1 MTKKS
6 SNPCKR
12 SWFIVCPNF
21 RKNGVLNLDADYFK
35 DMNEEEICKVV
46 VEQWCKDSKEKAAA
60 CLYCNSAKDMEH
72 LHIVLCNKNAI
83 CFNSI
88 KKFIGRKAHIEETL
102 GSKKDVEAYIN
113 KSGKFAEKGET
124 ILAKAQIGELTVNQ
138 GKRTDLDYIRQC
150 IDEGMSWQ
158 EVRRQDSKY
167 FDNRFTSIIKN
178 MYFDKRKIETPFKR
192 EVKVHWCMGDSGSG
206 KTGITLDLA
215 ENEGED
221 KLYLV
226 SDYQHGFDNYS
237 GEPYLILDEF
247 RGQLPF
253 ATLLS
258 ALEGY
263 KKEIAARYAN
273 VLSLWN
279 EVYITT
285 VKSPE
290 ETYAKMLENAD
301 NETDPIAQLLCRIT
315 DVSYC
320 YRVKRK
326 DGTKKDRDGEPCEF
340 YRFTISGKDYRALNG
355 NRVKQLKALAFAD
368 YLRHNHKEGDICET
382 FGIEPPE
389 EKVAA

>member
-1 MTKKS
+1 MAERN
-6 SNPCKR
+6 SNPRSR
-12 SWFIVCPNF
+12 SWFIVSPNI
-21 RKNGVLNLDADYFK
+21 RKNGVLNLGADYFK
-35 DMNEEEICKVV
+35 DMNEEEICNVV
-46 VEQWCKDSKEKAAA
+46 VERWCEDSTAKAAA
-60 CLYCNSAKDMEH
+60 CLYCKSEKGMEH

-88 KKFIGRKAHIEETL
+88 KKFIGRQAHIEETR
-102 GSKKDVEAYIN
+102 GRKEDVEAYIN
-113 KSGKFAEKGET
+113 KSGKFAEKGEV
-124 ILAKAQIGELTVNQ
+124 ILAKAQVGELIGKQ
-138 GKRTDLDYIRQC
+138 GKRSDLEYIRQC

-178 MYFDKRKIETPFKR
+178 MYFDKRKLETPFKR
-192 EVKVHWCMGDSGSG
+192 EVMVHWCMGDSGSG
-206 KTGITLDLA
+206 KTGITLDLV
-215 ENEGED
+215 EKEGED
-221 KLYLV
+221 NLYLV

-263 KKEIAARYAN
+263 KKEMAARYAN

-279 EVYITT
+279 EVFITT

-290 ETYAKMLENAD
+290 ETYAKMLESAD
-301 NETDPIAQLLCRIT
+301 NENDPIAQLLCRIT

-320 YRVKRK
+320 YRVNRK
-326 DGTKKDRDGEPCEF
+326 DGKKRDRDGEPCEF
-340 YRFTISGKDYRALNG
+340 YRFTISGKDYRALTD
-355 NRVKQLKALAFAD
+355 NRAKQLKALAFAD
-368 YLRHNHKEGDICET
+368 YLRRNYKEGDTCEA
-382 FGIEPPE
+382 FDIEPSKE
-389 EKVAA
+389 GTAA